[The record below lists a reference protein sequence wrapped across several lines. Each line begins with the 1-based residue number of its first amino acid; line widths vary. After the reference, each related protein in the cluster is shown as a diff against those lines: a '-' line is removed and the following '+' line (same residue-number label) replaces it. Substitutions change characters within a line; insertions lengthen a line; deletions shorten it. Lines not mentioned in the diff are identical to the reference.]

1 MKDVNTIM
9 IMIGIIISIPTAAA
23 PSSLISCLDRKEG
36 NKNAFRGPT
45 SITLRLNPEEI
56 ERERLEVSA
65 DLKGL
70 ACPWLLLI
78 LFG

>member
-9 IMIGIIISIPTAAA
+9 IMICMFINIPTGAAA
-23 PSSLISCLDRKEG
+23 LLFDFCLDRKEG
-36 NKNAFRGPT
+36 KKNVFRGPT
-45 SITLRLNPEEI
+45 SITLQLNLEEI
-56 ERERLEVSA
+56 ERERLEGSV